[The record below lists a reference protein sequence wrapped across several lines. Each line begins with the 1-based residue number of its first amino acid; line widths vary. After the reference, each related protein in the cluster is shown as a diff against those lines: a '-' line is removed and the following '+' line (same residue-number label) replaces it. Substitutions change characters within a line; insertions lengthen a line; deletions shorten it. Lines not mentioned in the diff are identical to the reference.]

1 MMRRMSVTKIRALS
15 ALVIGGACFL
25 GLRWLMA
32 AVILPDMIVAGN
44 RQMMQH
50 LIPPLT
56 AYCADHGKWPTGT
69 QNEIF
74 MRLIGFND
82 EQIAEALRNQAIT
95 QKALA
100 GNAAGEEAGGEES
113 EGSEEETPAVN
124 EEAIAVT
131 HNYLSRLPLKVIRH
145 ELADSWGNSFVFSFP
160 EGEAGPVKVTSL
172 GPDAALG
179 TEDDQSVSV
188 EPVPRSYLPDR
199 RFFEARQRFDAI
211 NEAKRLERA
220 RRAELRAAAQKK

>member
-1 MMRRMSVTKIRALS
+1 MSVTKIRALT

-32 AVILPDMIVAGN
+32 AVVLPDMIVAGN
-44 RQMMQH
+44 RHMMQH

-69 QNEIF
+69 PNEIF
-74 MRLIGFND
+74 MRLIGFNE
-82 EQIAEALRNQAIT
+82 EQIAEALRNQAIMA
-95 QKALA
+95 QQ
-100 GNAAGEEAGGEES
+100 AARTASSGEEEDEGDGNSGNEEES
-113 EGSEEETPAVN
+113 AAVN

-145 ELADSWGNSFVFSFP
+145 ELADSWGHSLVFSFP
-160 EGEAGPVKVTSL
+160 EGQGGPVKITSL

-179 TEDDQSVSV
+179 TADDQSVSV
-188 EPVPRSYLPDR
+188 EPVPRAYLPDR
-199 RFFEARQRFDAI
+199 RFFLARQRFDAI